1 MTDSMTDSE
10 DLVQETFLRAYE
22 HLASFRAESKFS
34 TWLCRITVNAALNWR
49 ARESRREAVHTK
61 WAADVLT
68 EGLGDL
74 VSGGSEELQ
83 GRVQSTLNRLP
94 AKQRAAIVLTVSHAP
109 LALVRSSGFFL
120 LLSLMDIRKSAFIKL

>member
-1 MTDSMTDSE
+1 
-10 DLVQETFLRAYE
+10 
-22 HLASFRAESKFS
+22 
-34 TWLCRITVNAALNWR
+34 VNAALNWR

-68 EGLGDL
+68 QGLGDL

-83 GRVQSTLNRLP
+83 GRVQSVLNRLP

-120 LLSLMDIRKSAFIKL
+120 LLSLMEIRKSALIKL